1 MKQSKRRLYWRRMV
15 DEYEASGLTQV
26 AFAAQWGIRVKS
38 LQRWRK
44 RFREEVE
51 AWSLPAFIE
60 VIAET
65 VPAPPDGLQ
74 VVAPAHPVELLIGE
88 DCVLY
93 VTPGTSTDYVV
104 ELVVAL
110 RRCGAC

>member
-1 MKQSKRRLYWRRMV
+1 MKQSERRLYWRRMA
-15 DEYEASGLTQV
+15 DEYAASGLTQV

-51 AWSLPAFIE
+51 ACSLPAFVE
-60 VIAET
+60 VIADA
-65 VPAPPDGLQ
+65 VPAPPCCLQ
-74 VVAPAHPVELLIGE
+74 VVVPAHPVELLIGE

-93 VTPGTSTDYVV
+93 VTPGTPTDYVA